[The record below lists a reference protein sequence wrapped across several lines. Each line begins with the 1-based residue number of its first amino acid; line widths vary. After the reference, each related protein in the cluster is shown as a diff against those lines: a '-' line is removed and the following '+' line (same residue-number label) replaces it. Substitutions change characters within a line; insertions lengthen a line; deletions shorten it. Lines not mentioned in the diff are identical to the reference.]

1 MSWYCIRTATRRE
14 WDALASL
21 TELGLSSYMPC
32 ETREV
37 RHARATEPKRYPLL
51 PGYVFADLTPSDVS
65 RVLDAHGVH
74 NILGAPKDHGDRGQP
89 VPLKFLVWLAAHEQ
103 MGAFNKIGW
112 APEPIFSIGRRVRVA
127 KGKLSGALGTI
138 TEARGDK
145 RMIVA
150 LEFFGRIKP
159 TNLPVAELEAA

>member
-14 WDALASL
+14 WDAIESL
-21 TELGLSSYMPC
+21 RALQIRTYMPC
-32 ETREV
+32 ETRQV
-37 RHARATEPKRYPLL
+37 RHARKEEPKLYPLL
-51 PGYVFADLTPSDVS
+51 PGYLFADFTASDVS
-65 RVLDAHGVH
+65 AVLDAFGVH

-89 VPLKFLVWLAAHEQ
+89 VPATFLAWMAAHEHL
-103 MGAFNKIGW
+103 GAFNTIPW
-112 APEPIFSIGRRVRVA
+112 APEPVFSVGRRVRVS
-127 KGKLSGALGTI
+127 KGKLTGALGTI

-159 TNLPVAELEAA
+159 ANLPVAELEAA